1 MPERI
6 TYEQVRRA
14 MATMPDL
21 VDVIRLL
28 RSQVEA
34 IQADGGHNVRHDLL
48 REHRIGL
55 HWDRGN

>member
-1 MPERI
+1 M
-6 TYEQVRRA
+6 
-14 MATMPDL
+14 MTMPDL

-48 REHRIGL
+48 REHCIGL